1 VDRRTSRILMAGAL
15 VALIVIIAV
24 LTLLGT

>member
-15 VALIVIIAV
+15 VALVVLIAV
-24 LTLLGT
+24 VTLLGR